1 MNQVPGA
8 GRMSKGMCGGPGRPK
23 GEASASG
30 VSTRPA
36 GGSPCMG
43 VAVSEGFPR
52 PRPRC
57 LLAARRGRP
66 QAVSRVARAGLS
78 PGSARS
84 FRQNS
89 GPGGPQTP
97 AGLGPV
103 CPSPLWG
110 WAWRLQPQTSGPC
123 SETCWVSF
131 PRSQATAVCP
141 DPPGNVCISYRHLCA
156 ASSQHHY
163 WVSLRLM
170 MN

>member
-8 GRMSKGMCGGPGRPK
+8 GRMSKGMCGGPSRPK
-23 GEASASG
+23 GEDSVSG
-30 VSTRPA
+30 VRWVLLSA
-36 GGSPCMG
+36 
-43 VAVSEGFPR
+43 EGFPG
-52 PRPRC
+52 PRPRH
-57 LLAARRGRP
+57 LLAAQRGRP

-84 FRQNS
+84 FRQDS
-89 GPGGPQTP
+89 GPGGPQTS

-110 WAWRLQPQTSGPC
+110 WAWRLQPQTSGPR

-131 PRSQATAVCP
+131 PWSQATAVCP
-141 DPPGNVCISYRHLCA
+141 DPPGNVCIGYRHLCA
-156 ASSQHHY
+156 ASCQHHY
-163 WVSLRLM
+163 RVSLCLM